1 MTKEQ
6 INKLNE
12 LSNKFGESQSNNVF
26 DIMEA
31 ARCYRVGYRAGFED
45 AKEEMNKHVDQAT
58 DLVFSACDRSNAVV
72 DKLMSKNDQITEL
85 TRKLE
90 VAKKIAKEAIKR
102 IDCLPTCRSNSD
114 SWLVKCSCGADKKAK
129 ELREALNGLE

>member
-1 MTKEQ
+1 MTEEQ
-6 INKLNE
+6 KKRRDELADRYRHKTNE
-12 LSNKFGESQSNNVF
+12 TEITITGTFKAGY
-26 DIMEA
+26 EA
-31 ARCYRVGYRAGFED
+31 GYAD
-45 AKEEMNKHVDQAT
+45 AKEEI
-58 DLVFSACDRSNAVV
+58 L
-72 DKLMSKNDQITEL
+72 KLKTALGVAGEFIKRNDEL

>member
-90 VAKKIAKEAIKR
+90 WLIRHAWMSSAI
-102 IDCLPTCRSNSD
+102 S
-114 SWLVKCSCGADKKAK
+114 KAK
-129 ELREALNGLE
+129 AAELLGCTLIDFDEKISAALKEIEK